1 MIKKV
6 LNENDGGQR
15 LDKYLTKALDGI
27 PKSLMYKYIRKKRIK
42 VNGRRA
48 KEDTMLCAGD
58 VVEMYIPDEF
68 SRPADDG
75 ASEYARVKT
84 VPDIVYEDENMII
97 AAKRPGMLAHTGDR
111 GEHASESLSERETL
125 IFAIKAYLYNKG
137 EYSPESEASFAPAL
151 CNRIDRNTGGLVVAA
166 KNAAAL
172 RELNRLIREGLI
184 DKRYLCAVH
193 GRPVPPKA
201 TKKAYL
207 RKDSVRKAVTV
218 TEKRTDGAKEI
229 VTEYKTLKYSKEKDL
244 SLLEVRLHTGRTHQI
259 RAHMAYLGYPLL
271 GEGKYAKNAADR
283 QMGYKYQA
291 LYSYRIGFRVPDG
304 PLSYL
309 DGRYFEA
316 DRGKIDFLKLF

>member
-1 MIKKV
+1 
-6 LNENDGGQR
+6 
-15 LDKYLTKALDGI
+15 
-27 PKSLMYKYIRKKRIK
+27 
-42 VNGRRA
+42 
-48 KEDTMLCAGD
+48 
-58 VVEMYIPDEF
+58 
-68 SRPADDG
+68 
-75 ASEYARVKT
+75 
-84 VPDIVYEDENMII
+84 MII

-166 KNAAAL
+166 KNAVAL

-207 RKDSVRKAVTV
+207 RKDSVRKTVTV
-218 TEKRTDGAKEI
+218 TEKRTEGAKEI